1 MTGDESLAPVGRV
14 VMISGANRGIGLA
27 IARRLHGDGYIVSLG
42 ARNLAA
48 LETATAGFDAARVLR
63 APFDALRAPDAGA
76 WVDAT
81 IKRFG
86 RIDGLVNNAGI
97 LRVVNFEQ
105 GDEADL
111 DALWNVNAKAAFR
124 MIRLCLPHLKRGGSG
139 RIVNIAST
147 DAKRVRD
154 YSVSVGYAMAKH
166 ALLALSHSA
175 KFAGWDAGVRVTALC
190 PGAVDTELI
199 ARIPGVAPAA
209 NRIDPATIAASVAFI
224 LSLPNN
230 ASVAELAINGR
241 LEFDALAAGKARRGE
256 IGDIVARI
264 ASEHRGGEQAGADRP

>member
-1 MTGDESLAPVGRV
+1 MTGETSPPPAGRV
-14 VMISGANRGIGLA
+14 IMISGANRGIGLA
-27 IARRLHGDGYIVSLG
+27 IARRLHGDGYCVSLG
-42 ARNLAA
+42 ARNLAG
-48 LETATAGFDAARVLR
+48 LETATADFDPARTLR
-63 APFDALRAPDAGA
+63 VPFDALSPPSAAA
-76 WVDAT
+76 WVTAT
-81 IKRFG
+81 MTRFG

-105 GDEADL
+105 GDEGDL

-124 MIRLCLPHLKRGGSG
+124 MIRLCLPHLKRGGHG

-166 ALLALSHSA
+166 ALLALSHAA
-175 KFAGWDAGVRVTALC
+175 KFAGWDSGVRVTALC

-199 ARIPGVAPAA
+199 AEIPGVAPAA
-209 NRIDPATIAASVAFI
+209 NRISPETIAEAVAFI
-224 LSLPNN
+224 LALPNN

-241 LEFDALAAGKARRGE
+241 LESTL
-256 IGDIVARI
+256 
-264 ASEHRGGEQAGADRP
+264 

>member
-1 MTGDESLAPVGRV
+1 MTGAATVAPQGRV
-14 VMISGANRGIGLA
+14 ILISGANRGIGLA
-27 IARRLHGDGYIVSLG
+27 IARRLHGDGYCVSLG
-42 ARNLAA
+42 ARDVAA
-48 LETATAGFDAARVLR
+48 LDRATADFDPARTSRAA
-63 APFDALRAPDAGA
+63 FDALKPADAAP
-76 WVDAT
+76 WVAAT
-81 IKRFG
+81 AARFG

-124 MIRLCLPHLKRGGSG
+124 LIRLCLPHLKRSGQG

-147 DAKRVRD
+147 DGKRVRD
-154 YSVSVGYAMAKH
+154 ASVSVGYAMAKH
-166 ALLALSHSA
+166 ALLALSHAA

-199 ARIPGVAPAA
+199 AGIPGVMPAA
-209 NRIDPATIAASVAFI
+209 SRIDPATVAAAVAFV

-241 LEFDALAAGKARRGE
+241 LESTL
-256 IGDIVARI
+256 
-264 ASEHRGGEQAGADRP
+264 